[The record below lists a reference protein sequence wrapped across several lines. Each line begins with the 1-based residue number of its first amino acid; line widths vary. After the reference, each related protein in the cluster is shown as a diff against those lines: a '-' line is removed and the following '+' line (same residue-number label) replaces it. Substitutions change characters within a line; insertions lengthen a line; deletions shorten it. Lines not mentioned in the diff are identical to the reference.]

1 MRPFYKSPNHDFNLL
16 HGDTFELLPQFNFKF
31 DMIFADP
38 PYFLSNGGISLKNG
52 KVVSVD
58 KGEWDK
64 ISSSESIDEFNYKWL
79 SACKDRLKDNGTIWI
94 SGTHHNIFSVA
105 DQLSDL
111 GFKILNVITWN
122 KTDPP
127 DNISHR
133 VFKHSAEYIIW
144 AKKIERCLSS
154 L

>member
-1 MRPFYKSPNHDFNLL
+1 MIVDPFFESPDKNFTLVESECVSAL
-16 HGDTFELLPQFNFKF
+16 ATFDLKF

-105 DQLSDL
+105 NYKVCSTRT
-111 GFKILNVITWN
+111 IVCRYTWY
-122 KTDPP
+122 
-127 DNISHR
+127 
-133 VFKHSAEYIIW
+133 A
-144 AKKIERCLSS
+144 
-154 L
+154 